1 MEISFK
7 KKTVLITGGTRG
19 IGKSIAEV
27 FEKSGASL
35 ILTGTDPLEIEKFN
49 QIYGHSNRVY
59 HTLNFKSHKSIDS
72 FFNKLDG
79 YPSIDVCVNNA
90 GINIIDDFIKTNS
103 RDFDLL
109 IAINLKGPYILSK
122 YCAKRMKEARC
133 GKIINICSIWS
144 EITRPGRSLYT
155 MTKNALHGLTQT
167 MAVELAPYNV
177 MVNSVSP
184 GFTLTDLTMQTNTK
198 DELTALE
205 EKIPAKRMA
214 KPEEIANVVLFLSS
228 EKNSYVTG
236 QNIIVD
242 GGYVIV

>member
-1 MEISFK
+1 
-7 KKTVLITGGTRG
+7 
-19 IGKSIAEV
+19 
-27 FEKSGASL
+27 
-35 ILTGTDPLEIEKFN
+35 
-49 QIYGHSNRVY
+49 
-59 HTLNFKSHKSIDS
+59 
-72 FFNKLDG
+72 
-79 YPSIDVCVNNA
+79 
-90 GINIIDDFIKTNS
+90 
-103 RDFDLL
+103 
-109 IAINLKGPYILSK
+109 
-122 YCAKRMKEARC
+122 
-133 GKIINICSIWS
+133 
-144 EITRPGRSLYT
+144 